1 MYKLFLTLRYLR
13 RKWIAVFAMLSV
25 WLCVAMVLIVFSV
38 MDGFLE
44 NIKQHSRGLLSDI
57 IVDVGTLQGFPYYD
71 DFSAY
76 MLQQMPDRVEAVTP
90 VIYNYAILR
99 VKTGRAQN
107 MTQPVRIVAIDLE
120 GYASVN
126 TFREGLYYE
135 KYYPGLTTFDK
146 AALPLA
152 GLADATT
159 TGATTA
165 NAATAGLPAADTNAP
180 AGDFAYVLPAEF
192 EQAFARYRK
201 GHPQE
206 AAAALQK
213 ANAHAP
219 HGVGNF
225 ENAFAEPDHVGTE
238 LPGLIV
244 GMDVIYTR
252 GADGEYDRT
261 MVRGEEMVLTILPM
275 TRKGTLVE
283 NPVPLAVRLVDES
296 RTRVYQID
304 DICVYADFKLVQKLL
319 SMDALERVDGTFTR
333 PRATQLL
340 VRTRPGVNVRATTE
354 DIDRLWSEFC
364 MKIFFDMPASTF
376 RSLADEEHKLLW
388 RRVYEGWFTNIDP
401 EDAILMAQVGVETWE
416 DRQQDFIQ
424 AVEKEKVLV
433 TILFLIIS
441 VVAIVLIGVIFHMIV
456 LQKTRD
462 IGIVK
467 SLGATSWGVAAIFL
481 TYGAAVGVVGGVLG
495 VVSGSIFV
503 HYINEIQDLLASF
516 NANLRVWSPEV
527 YTFDRIPN
535 EVKPDAAIS
544 VFAAAVITSML
555 GAAWPAIKAGRVW
568 PVQALR
574 YE

>member
-1 MYKLFLTLRYLR
+1 MYKLFLTLRYLC

-76 MLQQMPDRVEAVTP
+76 LHQQAPELIESVTP

-107 MTQPVRIVAIDLE
+107 ITKPVRVVGIDLA
-120 GYASVN
+120 GYSSVN
-126 TFREGLYYE
+126 TFHDSLYYE
-135 KYYPGLTTFDK
+135 KYYPGLTDFAPAPMPIAGIK
-146 AALPLA
+146 LPP
-152 GLADATT
+152 G
-159 TGATTA
+159 GMI
-165 NAATAGLPAADTNAP
+165 DTNALPDNIEYALPP
-180 AGDFAYVLPAEF
+180 AF
-192 EQAFARYRK
+192 EEAFGRFRTA
-201 GHPQE
+201 HPDDPVIAQVTRRS
-206 AAAALQK
+206 
-213 ANAHAP
+213 AHAP

-225 ENAFAEPDHVGTE
+225 ENNFGFPDYEGNP

-252 GADGEYDRT
+252 GEDGEYERS
-261 MVRGEEMVLTILPM
+261 MVRGEEIVLTMLPM
-275 TRKGTLVE
+275 TRKGTLAE
-283 NPVPLAVRLVDES
+283 DPVPLAMRLVDES

-304 DICVYADFKLVQKLL
+304 EICVYADFKLVQKLL
-319 SMDALERVDGTFTR
+319 SMDALEKVDGTMTK

-340 VRTRPGVNVRATTE
+340 VRIKDGLDAREARKQ
-354 DIDRLWSEFC
+354 IDGLWSEFC
-364 MKIFFDMPASTF
+364 MQLFYGLPPEQFRAMPP
-376 RSLADEEHKLLW
+376 EEKTELW
-388 RRVYEGWFTNIDP
+388 RGAYNGWLTSVDA
-401 EDAILMAQVGVETWE
+401 EDAILMSGVGVETWE
-416 DRQQDFIQ
+416 DRQRSFID

-441 VVAIVLIGVIFHMIV
+441 VVAVVLIGVIFHMIV
-456 LQKTRD
+456 MQKTRD
-462 IGIVK
+462 IGIIK
-467 SLGATSWGVAAIFL
+467 SLGATRLGVASIFL
-481 TYGAAVGVVGGVLG
+481 SYGAAVGLVGGVLG

-503 HYINEIQDLLASF
+503 YYINDIQDLLAQL
-516 NANLRVWSPEV
+516 NPNLRVWSPEV

-535 EVKPDAAIS
+535 EVKPMAALA
-544 VFAAAVITSML
+544 VFAAAVVTSML
-555 GAAWPAIKAGRVW
+555 GAAWPAIKAARVW